1 MADAHA
7 AYRDFQK
14 TVSVLQER
22 IENAIDLVQIKESMM
37 ASNLPS
43 DIQETILSAY
53 SQIIARCTWLLGY
66 DDTNPSGLPV
76 LQTKEA
82 ITETFKTMVDK
93 MELQITALKT
103 AGTNREQQI
112 VRRNDLA
119 AIKWT
124 NSVLPLKQQIINLNR
139 IVANCKTNAIT
150 SLKKD
155 LSRLLITD
163 AYVHRFKTEM
173 CYLDAK
179 KQIKV
184 ELVEASPKRGK
195 SYHQISLRGAKSIGK
210 HKNGEILSEGEF
222 RVVSLAAFLADLSSW
237 GRIMPFVFDD
247 PITSLDQ
254 KYEACVAKRLVEL
267 SLERQVI
274 VFTHRLAFAQLL
286 NHEATQF
293 NIRADKTGDTART
306 SIENIELRKNPLGYP
321 EPPAFL
327 KDVSLIK
334 ATKQLLSFDIPA
346 IKKAQR
352 NGQFTEAD
360 QLTRTLCSDFRK
372 VVEQGIGQDLLSGIV
387 SRFGR
392 EIFSLKLPRLY
403 AMTQEDIT
411 LFDDM
416 MTKYSYQEHSQPV
429 EAPINLPD
437 IADIEAD
444 VKKMQDWAKAYSN
457 RCENAVKKARGKNLA
472 AK

>member
-1 MADAHA
+1 MKGSNGNNDQGHMLLL
-7 AYRDFQK
+7 FGMI
-14 TVSVLQER
+14 VLF
-22 IENAIDLVQIKESMM
+22 ALC
-37 ASNLPS
+37 P
-43 DIQETILSAY
+43 
-53 SQIIARCTWLLGY
+53 
-66 DDTNPSGLPV
+66 PV
-76 LQTKEA
+76 AT
-82 ITETFKTMVDK
+82 
-93 MELQITALKT
+93 
-103 AGTNREQQI
+103 
-112 VRRNDLA
+112 
-119 AIKWT
+119 
-124 NSVLPLKQQIINLNR
+124 
-139 IVANCKTNAIT
+139 
-150 SLKKD
+150 
-155 LSRLLITD
+155 
-163 AYVHRFKTEM
+163 
-173 CYLDAK
+173 
-179 KQIKV
+179 
-184 ELVEASPKRGK
+184 
-195 SYHQISLRGAKSIGK
+195 
-210 HKNGEILSEGEF
+210 
-222 RVVSLAAFLADLSSW
+222 
-237 GRIMPFVFDD
+237 
-247 PITSLDQ
+247 
-254 KYEACVAKRLVEL
+254 
-267 SLERQVI
+267 VI
-274 VFTHRLAFAQLL
+274 VLCIAFSDG
-286 NHEATQF
+286 TVPGV
-293 NIRADKTGDTART
+293 IRADKTGDTART